1 MKKSELK
8 KILRPLVS
16 ECIKESLMEDGLI
29 SEIIA
34 EVVRGMTASSPR
46 PPTNIATAQDT
57 QSASPV
63 DRRAEQAKKLQ
74 EHRSKLM
81 SAIGKEAYNGV
92 NLFEGTSPAPA
103 QAPSTHAASP
113 LSGQAPN
120 DAGVDISNLF
130 KSSAPHWNAH
140 MSDLGEKERK

>member
-1 MKKSELK
+1 
-8 KILRPLVS
+8 
-16 ECIKESLMEDGLI
+16 
-29 SEIIA
+29 
-34 EVVRGMTASSPR
+34 
-46 PPTNIATAQDT
+46 
-57 QSASPV
+57 
-63 DRRAEQAKKLQ
+63 
-74 EHRSKLM
+74 M

-113 LSGQAPN
+113 LSGQDPN

-130 KSSAPHWNAH
+130 KASASHWNAH